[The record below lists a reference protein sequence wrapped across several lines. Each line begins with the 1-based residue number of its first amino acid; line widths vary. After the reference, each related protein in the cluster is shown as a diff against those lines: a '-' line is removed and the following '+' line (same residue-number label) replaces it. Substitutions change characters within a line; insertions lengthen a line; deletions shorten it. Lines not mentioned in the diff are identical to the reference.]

1 MAIILD
7 GKKISEKILKKL
19 KAEIK
24 RKRLKLKLS
33 IVLVGGDSSSK
44 IFIRQKQKAC
54 EKVGIDF
61 ELFKFSSKISN
72 SELKKE
78 IKKIVQKSDIN
89 GIVVQLPLPK
99 NLHTEEIL
107 NLIPKEKD
115 AEIVSPVVCA
125 IERILKNY
133 KISLK
138 NKKIVL
144 IGKGRLVGQ
153 PVANWLKKRNLKF
166 FSLRKIPRRG
176 TNINKIKNADI
187 IISGVGKP
195 NLIKGEMV
203 KKGVIVID
211 VGADVDFKSVS
222 KKASYI
228 TPVPGGVGPVTVACL
243 LQNLI

>member
-1 MAIILD
+1 MIILD
-7 GKKISEKILKKL
+7 GKKLSEKILKKL

-33 IVLVGGDSSSK
+33 IVLVGEDSDSK

-54 EKVGIDF
+54 ERVGIDF

-72 SELKKE
+72 SRLKKE
-78 IKKIVQKSDIN
+78 IKKIIQNPNIKN
-89 GIVVQLPLPK
+89 IVVQLPLPEGL
-99 NLHTEEIL
+99 NTEEIL
-107 NLIPKEKD
+107 SLIPKEKD

-125 IERILKNY
+125 VDRILKEY

-144 IGKGRLVGQ
+144 IGKGRLVGR
-153 PVANWLKKRNLKF
+153 PLSAWLIKQKMKF
-166 FSLRKIPRRG
+166 S
-176 TNINKIKNADI
+176 NIDKIKNADI
-187 IISGVGKP
+187 VISGVGKP
-195 NLIKGEMV
+195 NLIKGEMI

-222 KKASYI
+222 KKVSYI
-228 TPVPGGVGPVTVACL
+228 TPTPGGVGPVTVACL

>member
-1 MAIILD
+1 MD
-7 GKKISEKILKKL
+7 GKKLSEKILEKL
-19 KAEIK
+19 RREIK
-24 RKRLKLKLS
+24 KKRLKLKLT
-33 IVLVGGDSSSK
+33 IVLVGENLDSK
-44 IFIRQKQKAC
+44 IFIKQKKKAC

-72 SELKKE
+72 LELKKE
-78 IKKIVQKSDIN
+78 IKKIVQNPDIKN
-89 GIVVQLPLPK
+89 IVVQLSLPK
-99 NLHTEEIL
+99 GLNTEEIL
-107 NLIPKEKD
+107 NLIPKEKN

-125 IERILKNY
+125 VDRILKEY

-144 IGKGRLVGQ
+144 IGKGRLVGR
-153 PVANWLKKRNLKF
+153 PVANWLKKQNLKF
-166 FSLRKIPRRG
+166 LD
-176 TNINKIKNADI
+176 INKIKNADI
-187 IISGVGKP
+187 VISGAGKP

-211 VGADVDFKSVS
+211 IGKDVDFKSVS

-228 TPVPGGVGPVTVACL
+228 TPTPGGVGPVTVACL